1 MKKVIVHNLKS
12 IPKNAAIYWN
22 VNGSSY
28 NKQMEIRKA
37 ITAFCE
43 QPGIKKV
50 WLSRKRQS
58 TTAALKEFKADYAPK
73 NYFSQFMDGD
83 DSFEV
88 FYTEKTDDLPIV
100 TYKWTVREA
109 LEQARAALP
118 DPAFAV
124 QEGIDRELIVRI
136 NVALISVNSTDS
148 DLKALLGEAR
158 RALPTA
164 WSQHGPCSDDLLSA
178 IDLALQS

>member
-1 MKKVIVHNLKS
+1 MKKVIVHNLKT

-22 VNGSSY
+22 VNGSSF

-50 WLSRKRQS
+50 WLSRKRKS
-58 TTAALKEFKADYAPK
+58 TTAALKEFKGLYSPK
-73 NYFSQFMDGD
+73 NFFSQFMDGD

-88 FYTEKTDDLPIV
+88 FYTEKIADPIV
-100 TYKWTVREA
+100 NYVWTVREA
-109 LEQARAALP
+109 LEQASAALP
-118 DPAFAV
+118 DYRYAE
-124 QEGIDRELIVRI
+124 QNGIDSDLIVRI

>member
-1 MKKVIVHNLKS
+1 MKKVIVHNLKT

-22 VNGSSY
+22 VNGSSF

-50 WLSRKRQS
+50 WLSRKRKS
-58 TTAALKEFKADYAPK
+58 TTAAIKEFKDIYVPK

-88 FYTEKTDDLPIV
+88 FYTEKIADPIV
-100 TYKWTVREA
+100 KYVWTVREA

-118 DPAFAV
+118 DYRYAE
-124 QEGIDRELIVRI
+124 QEGIDSDLIVRI
-136 NVALISVNSTDS
+136 TAALRSVNSTDS
-148 DLKALLGEAR
+148 ELKALLGEAR

-164 WSQHGPCSDDLLSA
+164 WDQHGGCSDDLLSA

>member
-1 MKKVIVHNLKS
+1 MKKVIVHNLKT

-22 VNGSSY
+22 VNGSSF
-28 NKQMEIRKA
+28 NKQMEIRNA

-50 WLSRKRQS
+50 WLSRKRKS
-58 TTAALKEFKADYAPK
+58 TTAAIKEFKDLYSPK
-73 NYFSQFMDGD
+73 NYFSQFMDAD

-88 FYTEKTDDLPIV
+88 FYTEKIADPIV
-100 TYKWTVREA
+100 KSPWTVHEA

-118 DPAFAV
+118 DALFAD
-124 QEGIDRELIVRI
+124 QEGIDGELIVRI
-136 NVALISVNSTDS
+136 NAALIAVNSTDS
-148 DLKALLGEAR
+148 ELKALLGEAR

-164 WSQHGPCSDDLLSA
+164 WSQHGPCSDDLLNS